1 MLPNASLLLTK
12 ATPDERVRTWLQ
24 QQPHWGPSFTPQ
36 AYVSREERLLN
47 LRLTKDGGLTIWA
60 LTHEMDVNDTSDNTD
75 DVVGSDGASQRP
87 ILSSLEVFRKRAIVR
102 GTDGIVRDVT
112 AHAVASVFTAPENRR
127 KGYSSKMLSLLGD
140 ELAQQQAQDPGSAEF
155 SVLFSDIGKTFYA
168 QQQWM
173 PFPSTHLSFSVS
185 PLAATTTTTTATHDD
200 RLTLITDD
208 NLPAVAALDEETLR
222 EKLARPPQS
231 PSTVRV
237 AILPDLA
244 TYEWQLTRAAILAN
258 LLLGR
263 APTTHGALYNPPGR
277 PNSRVWMLW
286 SPAVP
291 GGRDAPDK
299 NTFYILHLA
308 LEDPALPDDALSAAL
323 AALMT
328 VARTQA
334 EEWLCPKIDMW
345 NPDDRLRVLMQQAV
359 PLPSEL
365 VVRETT
371 SIASLRWF
379 GDGPVS
385 DVEWVDN
392 HKFEWC

>member
-1 MLPNASLLLTK
+1 MLPSASLILTK
-12 ATPDERVRTWLQ
+12 ATPEERAKAWLQ
-24 QQPHWGPSFTPQ
+24 QQPHWGPRFTPE

-47 LRLTKDGGLTIWA
+47 LRLTKDGGLTTWA
-60 LTHEMDVNDTSDNTD
+60 LTHEIDIDRTGHIVDRMANANN
-75 DVVGSDGASQRP
+75 ASHRP
-87 ILSSLEVFRKRAIVR
+87 ILSSLELYRKRAIVR
-102 GTDGIVRDVT
+102 GTNGIVRDVT
-112 AHAVASVFTAPENRR
+112 AHAIASVFTAPENRR

-155 SVLFSDIGKTFYA
+155 SVLFSDIGRTFYA
-168 QQQWM
+168 QHGWM

-185 PLAATTTTTTATHDD
+185 PLAAAAAAAAHDD
-200 RLTLITDD
+200 RLTLITED
-208 NLPAVAALDEETLR
+208 NLPMVADLDEQTLR

-231 PSTVRV
+231 PDAVRV

-244 TYEWQLTRAAILAN
+244 TYEWHLTRAAILAS
-258 LLLGR
+258 LLLGK
-263 APTTHGALYNPPGR
+263 APTTHGALYTPPGR
-277 PNSRVWMLW
+277 PHSRVWMLW

-291 GGRDAPDK
+291 GGRHAPDK
-299 NTFYILHLA
+299 NTLNILHLA
-308 LEDPALPDDALSAAL
+308 LEDPALPDDALSTAL
-323 AALMT
+323 AAIMT
-328 VARTQA
+328 VAQTQA
-334 EEWLCPKIDMW
+334 DEWLCPKIDMW
-345 NPDDRLRVLMQQAV
+345 NPDDRIRALMQQAV

-379 GDGPVS
+379 GDGSVS